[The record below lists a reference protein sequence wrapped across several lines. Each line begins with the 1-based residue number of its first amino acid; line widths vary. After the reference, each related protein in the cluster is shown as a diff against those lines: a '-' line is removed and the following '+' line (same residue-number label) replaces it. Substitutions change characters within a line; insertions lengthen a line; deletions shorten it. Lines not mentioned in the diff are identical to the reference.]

1 MSVGR
6 SECVRTCAFVG
17 VNVCAHGVRGP
28 GLLKAAVLQINIQA
42 PTRFSKEEQ
51 GVMGDAGKI
60 NRPSSEVERRKARR
74 GEEHR
79 KQHEGKINGRCLRRF
94 SVALA
99 KTGNGFTQRRR
110 RNSTF
115 LGKD

>member
-1 MSVGR
+1 M
-6 SECVRTCAFVG
+6 
-17 VNVCAHGVRGP
+17 
-28 GLLKAAVLQINIQA
+28 KAAVPQINIQA

-60 NRPSSEVERRKARR
+60 IVPSSEVERRIERR
-74 GEEHR
+74 GEEHG
-79 KQHEGKINGRCLRRF
+79 KQHGRKINGRCLRRF

-99 KTGNGFTQRRR
+99 KTGNGFTQGRRR

>member
-6 SECVRTCAFVG
+6 SQR
-17 VNVCAHGVRGP
+17 P
-28 GLLKAAVLQINIQA
+28 GLLKAAVPRINIQA
-42 PTRFSKEEQ
+42 PTRLSAEEQ

-60 NRPSSEVERRKARR
+60 TGSSEAGGRRGARR
-74 GEEHR
+74 REEQR
-79 KQHEGKINGRCLRRF
+79 KQGGRKINGRCLRRF

-99 KTGNGFTQRRR
+99 QTGNGFTWRRRRR

-115 LGKD
+115 LGKDWCQGYFGWRGD

>member
-1 MSVGR
+1 MRARVM
-6 SECVRTCAFVG
+6 CVQ
-17 VNVCAHGVRGP
+17 GP
-28 GLLKAAVLQINIQA
+28 GLLKAAVLRINIQA

-60 NRPSSEVERRKARR
+60 IEFRGGRGEKRRT

-79 KQHEGKINGRCLRRF
+79 KQHGRKINGRCLRRF

-110 RNSTF
+110 RRNSTF

>member
-1 MSVGR
+1 MRAVSG
-6 SECVRTCAFVG
+6 S
-17 VNVCAHGVRGP
+17 
-28 GLLKAAVLQINIQA
+28 GLLKAAVPQINIQA

-51 GVMGDAGKI
+51 GVMGDTGKI
-60 NRPSSEVERRKARR
+60 IKLVQRRKARR
-74 GEEHR
+74 REER
-79 KQHEGKINGRCLRRF
+79 TIQHGRKINGRCLRRL

-99 KTGNGFTQRRR
+99 KTGDGFIQRRR